1 MSLTITPLQLDW
13 MAHGVALIEAR
24 LKHPTGL
31 TPNEVAALKAEL
43 KQRQLVL
50 QAIHQ
55 RRRIPPELHIVAA
68 WMAAKAKVDMWRQQG
83 QISQDVF
90 FQWCEYLRRKRLEEQ
105 RKWQSKQQKTA

>member
-1 MSLTITPLQLDW
+1 MALTISPVQLDW

-24 LKHPTGL
+24 LKHPAGL
-31 TPNEVAALKAEL
+31 KPAAVAALKSEL

-55 RRRIPPELHIVAA
+55 RNKIPPTLHTLAA

-83 QISQDVF
+83 QIRQDEF
-90 FQWCEYLRRKRLEEQ
+90 YQWCEFLRRKRLEE
-105 RKWQSKQQKTA
+105 